1 MKSIGDGLK
10 SKESIAKM
18 GIIDMPKTTMYDS
31 EWCLQGDWWMYGM
44 FP

>member
-31 EWCLQGDWWMYGM
+31 E
-44 FP
+44 